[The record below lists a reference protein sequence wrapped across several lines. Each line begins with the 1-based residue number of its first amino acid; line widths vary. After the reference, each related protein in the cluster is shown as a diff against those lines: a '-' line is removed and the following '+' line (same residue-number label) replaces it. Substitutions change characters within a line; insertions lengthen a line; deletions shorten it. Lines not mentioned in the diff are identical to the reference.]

1 VVRDGAHPISRR
13 AAGSS
18 GQRDRRIR
26 RASTGLSPV
35 RAGGLLVLLLA
46 ASAIYGVT
54 NSSAFRYDELVV
66 EGAVLT
72 DRSDVEA
79 ALDTARGGNLFL
91 LETGPLADRI
101 AVLETVQAASV
112 GVSLPDTLVVSL
124 DEREAIL
131 VWRVGQRRYLVDE
144 DGSLFAIALD
154 ADAPEV
160 AGLPVVEDQRAAS
173 AGLSVG
179 RTLDAV
185 DLDAAT
191 RLASIVPSDVGSSA
205 EALTVTVTDQNGFVV
220 RTRPGSWSAIFG
232 FYTPT
237 LRTPTIVP
245 GQVRL
250 LRSLLIGRE
259 HLVERVILASETDG
273 TYIPRPTPTP
283 APTPS
288 PTP

>member
-1 VVRDGAHPISRR
+1 MSPI
-13 AAGSS
+13 
-18 GQRDRRIR
+18 
-26 RASTGLSPV
+26 
-35 RAGGLLVLLLA
+35 RAGALLVVLLS

-54 NSSAFRYDELVV
+54 NSSAFAYDDLRLD
-66 EGAVLT
+66 GALLT
-72 DRSDVEA
+72 DRADVEA

-91 LETGPLADRI
+91 LETGPLADRV
-101 AVLETVQAASV
+101 AALETVRGASV
-112 GVSLPDTLVVSL
+112 GVRLPDTLVVSL

-144 DGSLFAIALD
+144 DGAMFAVVLD
-154 ADAPEV
+154 PDAPQI
-160 AGLPVVEDQRAAS
+160 AGLPVVDDQRAAS

-191 RLASIVPSDVGSSA
+191 RLASLVPSDVGSAA
-205 EALTVTVTDQNGFVV
+205 ERLAVSVTDQNGFVV
-220 RTRPGSWSAIFG
+220 RSRPSGWSAVFG

-250 LRSLLIGRE
+250 LRSLIIGRE
-259 HLVERVILASETDG
+259 HLIERVILASETDG
-273 TYIPRPTPTP
+273 TYVPRPTPTP
-283 APTPS
+283 APS